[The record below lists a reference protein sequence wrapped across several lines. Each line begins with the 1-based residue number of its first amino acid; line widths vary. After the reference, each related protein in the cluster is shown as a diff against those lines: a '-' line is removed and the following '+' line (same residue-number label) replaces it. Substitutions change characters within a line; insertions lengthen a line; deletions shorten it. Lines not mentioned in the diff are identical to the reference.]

1 MKANKQTISDL
12 RDQHAALRLR
22 AGLTAQR
29 QDKNF
34 EYPTFASHLRKAAAF
49 KHAVTHDIE
58 DNVVP
63 TIKRGADVL
72 SEDKTA
78 LSTAEHKKHITL
90 IKSTVAATQKAH
102 RFAAPTM

>member
-1 MKANKQTISDL
+1 M
-12 RDQHAALRLR
+12 RDHHAAVRLR
-22 AGLTAQR
+22 AGLNAQR

-58 DNVVP
+58 DNVAQ
-63 TIKRGADVL
+63 TIKRGADAL

-78 LSTAEHKKHITL
+78 LGPAEQKKH
-90 IKSTVAATQKAH
+90 S
-102 RFAAPTM
+102 